1 MAAEIAECQA
11 RVEAVRALAP
21 EILEADL
28 RMIAPPEFHF
38 DAGQWISVPLGPKS
52 ARAYTVASPP
62 SSAGKVITI
71 CADVTPGGIGSRW
84 FSGLKPG
91 DTMEFEGPMGGF
103 VFSRADRRRPLFV
116 AQEIGIVPIRSILRD
131 LYQTGFGRPA
141 TLIYCARDPSRLV
154 YDGDFRGLSRRYP
167 AFTYIPIVREGNQA
181 WKGERGEASE
191 LVDRTVSTVEGLIA
205 YVSGGGEMIKKV
217 REVLMAKGLD
227 RKSVRWEKFW

>member
-1 MAAEIAECQA
+1 MAAEVA
-11 RVEAVRALAP
+11 RCRASVETVRALTA

-28 RMIAPPEFHF
+28 RMVEPAEFHF
-38 DAGQWISVPLGPKS
+38 NAGQWISVPLGPKS

-62 SSAGKVITI
+62 SSAGKVITL

-91 DTMEFEGPMGGF
+91 DIVEFGGPMGGF
-103 VFSRADRRRPLFV
+103 VFSRADQRRPLFV
-116 AQEIGIVPIRSILRD
+116 AQEIGIVPIRSILWD

-141 TLIYCARDPSRLV
+141 TLIYCARDPSWLV
-154 YDGDFRGLSRRYP
+154 YDRDFRRLSRRHP
-167 AFTYIPIVREGNQA
+167 AFAYIPIVREGDQT
-181 WKGERGEASE
+181 WKGEKGEASE
-191 LVDRTVSTVEGLIA
+191 LVERTVSTAEGLIA